1 MQINLQISKWAN
13 FYYFLHNFAECEWP
27 WPYRPA
33 GPVSIWHE
41 KFGEFNQ
48 EEKVALRNFK
58 RVYRRYFLKYYLG
71 KPFFEEKNPWLKLER
86 KISKADAQTLKDA
99 FSVFEK
105 RFDIICQ
112 AHAKFLER
120 WGKQISKTFGQSR
133 NEKIERILDSLFGL
147 SLSRHPFNIYL
158 LLGRNSAADLTAKY
172 AGGAG
177 GERGRGLTKR
187 NILLEFDVK
196 CPRKKINYI
205 TGVLWHEMTHYC
217 VENSKIYDLL
227 KQGIRNRRGVNY
239 AEEII
244 IRSLF
249 PIGILSVKLLGAPLP
264 TTLTPFAKSA
274 IPEVSAANTTKL
286 MNLIESYIRQDKKID
301 NNYIKEFIKILS
313 ETKKWATLLK

>member
-33 GPVSIWHE
+33 GPISLWHE
-41 KFGEFNQ
+41 KFDEFNQ
-48 EEKVALRNFK
+48 EEKTALQNFK
-58 RVYRRYFLKYYLG
+58 RIYRRHFLKYYLG
-71 KPFFEEKNPWLKLER
+71 KCFFEEKNPWSKIQK
-86 KISKADAQTLKDA
+86 KISKADAQTLKTA
-99 FSVFEK
+99 FSVFEEK
-105 RFDIICQ
+105 FDVIYQ
-112 AHAKFLER
+112 THVKFLEQ
-120 WGKQISKTFGQSR
+120 WQKQISKAFEQSR
-133 NEKIERILDSLFGL
+133 NKPIEQILSSLFEIN
-147 SLSRHPFNIYL
+147 LSRHSFNIHL
-158 LLGRNSAADLTAKY
+158 LLGRDSAADFRNY
-172 AGGAG
+172 ARGAG
-177 GERGRGLTKR
+177 GERGRGLAKR

-313 ETKKWATLLK
+313 ETKK